1 MFCCRGDSST
11 TRNAHTHF
19 PHHDE
24 DAARGWDDGQLEGAH
39 AHQPSTIAFG
49 STNMST
55 ATDMLEED
63 KSSEEGVLV
72 GATQASDGSSDGVE
86 LTSLDLKLLPAS
98 TRSDELNQDLD
109 ADVLKAVQA
118 APSEAAAEAAEAAE
132 AADEEAKESDPA
144 EAAPAEAAPAAV
156 APAEMQIEEATTS
169 VV

>member
-1 MFCCRGDSST
+1 
-11 TRNAHTHF
+11 
-19 PHHDE
+19 
-24 DAARGWDDGQLEGAH
+24 
-39 AHQPSTIAFG
+39 
-49 STNMST
+49 MST

-86 LTSLDLKLLPAS
+86 LTSLDLRLLPAS
-98 TRSDELNQDLD
+98 IRSDELNQHLD
-109 ADVLKAVQA
+109 AEVLKAVEA
-118 APSEAAAEAAEAAE
+118 APSEAAAEVAEAAE
-132 AADEEAKESDPA
+132 AAEEGAKESDPV